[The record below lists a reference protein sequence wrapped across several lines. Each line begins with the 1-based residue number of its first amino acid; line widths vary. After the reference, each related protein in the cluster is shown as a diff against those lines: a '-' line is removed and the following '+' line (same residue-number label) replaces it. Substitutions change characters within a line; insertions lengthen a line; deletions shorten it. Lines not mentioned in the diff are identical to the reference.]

1 MLDSNSR
8 LPCSRQVTQQ
18 SASLFTPSDTCTWK
32 ATVASA
38 SHKLSESGHC
48 FSKGFIMSHF
58 AFHVEIS
65 IAWYSLLVM
74 PVSSR
79 PLQQRSP
86 LYLIWAWPLRNIL
99 KSLDVLIAYFAW
111 QKNVV
116 IIRCCSFLLNSK
128 LLCIWKLGIYVVPL
142 PDLTSCVLI
151 YLYCIFYVL
160 ILTDFDTPCVCSTC
174 FTRAK

>member
-38 SHKLSESGHC
+38 SPKFSESGHC
-48 FSKGFIMSHF
+48 FSKGFTMSHF

-74 PVSSR
+74 PVSSH

-86 LYLIWAWPLRNIL
+86 LSHLSLATVKCIKITGCPNCLFCMAAKCGNYLMLWLFVKFKITLYL
-99 KSLDVLIAYFAW
+99 KIGYL
-111 QKNVV
+111 
-116 IIRCCSFLLNSK
+116 CCSFAWPN
-128 LLCIWKLGIYVVPL
+128 VM
-142 PDLTSCVLI
+142 
-151 YLYCIFYVL
+151 
-160 ILTDFDTPCVCSTC
+160 C
-174 FTRAK
+174 FNLS